1 MILSCAPCLRSLS
14 AFASFFCDTRSVA
27 RKCGACSVR
36 GHRVTHCPI
45 NVDDNVRCGCKKPT
59 CGPFSA
65 ACAVCSIIGHK
76 PDTLEALIV
85 GRAAPRWSCS
95 KHNTEEMQ
103 ARLQPALMSTRPTI
117 RAQKEAARGH
127 KRALAETRPSDGK
140 LFRTHVAQSEIIDL
154 TGLGGAG
161 AAAAVRTAA
170 GVAAVAQDAGASR
183 QEPRIMGAFVS
194 DMGSKRSGGAAQPI
208 PGALGAVD
216 LDYKRVDVV
225 ASIREALRNA
235 PKYSPDARAA
245 QRRRMREAGLGGGG
259 PSAPDEVLGSANPF
273 YSVKGKDLKKAAQRY
288 VSLPDGRE
296 LGLVKL
302 AMSKFVGE
310 GRVYTGV
317 SVTCEALT
325 CKQVCDELMD
335 CSTSVGLK
343 VPAVLASLRQFIV
356 ELRGPQGGG
365 GRGVARGERVGRRGG
380 LLRAGGAP
388 AGGGGT
394 GHCRMQWWRS
404 ARRFGAPRAVR
415 EGFDVPLAAGAGGG
429 ARSARARPAARSPA
443 HHLPRCGPTDG
454 GRRGR
459 RLPGKVR
466 GAGGATAPC
475 CSCLLCDGAP
485 SGGGG

>member
-1 MILSCAPCLRSLS
+1 MILSCAPCFRSLS
-14 AFASFFCDTRSVA
+14 AFVSFFFDPRSVA
-27 RKCGACSVR
+27 RKCGACRVQ

-45 NVDDNVRCGCKKPT
+45 NVDDNVRCGCKKAT
-59 CGPFSA
+59 CGPCSA
-65 ACAVCSIIGHK
+65 ACAVCSIIGHQ
-76 PDTLEALIV
+76 PDNLEALIV

-95 KHNTEEMQ
+95 KHDTEEMQ
-103 ARLQPALMSTRPTI
+103 ARLQPALMSIRPTV

-154 TGLGGAG
+154 TGLGGAS

-183 QEPRIMGAFVS
+183 QEARIMGAFVS

-216 LDYKRVDVV
+216 LDCKRGDVV

-259 PSAPDEVLGSANPF
+259 PGAPDEVLGSANPF
-273 YSVKGKDLKKAAQRY
+273 FSVKGKDLKKAAQRY

-296 LGLVKL
+296 LALVKL

-310 GRVYTGV
+310 GRVYTGA
-317 SVTCEALT
+317 SVTCGELT
-325 CKQVCDELMD
+325 CKQVCDELME

-356 ELRGPQGGG
+356 ELR
-365 GRGVARGERVGRRGG
+365 RGEGDLSRFFEERGS
-380 LLRAGGAP
+380 RPTTAG
-388 AGGGGT
+388 
-394 GHCRMQWWRS
+394 S
-404 ARRFGAPRAVR
+404 A
-415 EGFDVPLAAGAGGG
+415 
-429 ARSARARPAARSPA
+429 S
-443 HHLPRCGPTDG
+443 
-454 GRRGR
+454 
-459 RLPGKVR
+459 
-466 GAGGATAPC
+466 
-475 CSCLLCDGAP
+475 
-485 SGGGG
+485 SGGPSSSG